1 MTEAAAIA
9 ALVASPLTTRRCG
22 TGQRGRRKPST
33 RQIASLSGGA
43 SRSSASARASMLV
56 TCSPRRSIPA
66 AQRTT
71 TLTRS
76 AARSTHGHISSRWAS
91 VICLESCRPLR
102 ARRSACERLSWSM
115 RTAAATSGPARQPRP
130 ASSAPATWRLPSP
143 RSKANRRRLRA
154 SRRRWNFPFGAL
166 EPADAVWGPVG
177 GKGLADDPVSGD
189 RSPETAVVTCP
200 TVVAHHEVHVGWNL
214 DLFRHIALF
223 AAAAGVDV
231 GLVALLD
238 PVDDRVAAFDGQ
250 GVPRSGDD
258 ALDEVLVGLPLGRLR
273 AWFALVRSA
282 ADDSAFGAVVGSGRR
297 VEDDDVAD
305 LRVLEVVE
313 EAVDENALADVE
325 RWLHRFRGDLVR
337 LDDPGLD
344 RQRQPQGQRND
355 DGQLNEPAA
364 FRFRLR

>member
-22 TGQRGRRKPST
+22 TAQRGRRKPST
-33 RQIASLSGGA
+33 RQIASPSVGA
-43 SRSSASARASMLV
+43 SRSSASESASRLV

-76 AARSTHGHISSRWAS
+76 AARSTHGYISSRWAS

-102 ARRSACERLSWSM
+102 ARRSACERLSWSS

-143 RSKANRRRLRA
+143 RSKAKRRRLRA

-177 GKGLADDPVSGD
+177 GKGLTDDPFLGYG
-189 RSPETAVVTCP
+189 SPETAVVAGS
-200 TVVAHHEVHVGWNL
+200 TVVAHHEVHVGWNR
-214 DLFRHIALF
+214 DLPRQIALF
-223 AAAAGVDV
+223 TAAAGVRV

-238 PVDDRVAAFDGQ
+238 PIDERVAVFDGE
-250 GVPRSGDD
+250 GVAGPGDD
-258 ALDEVLVGLPLGRLR
+258 PLDEVLARLALGRLR
-273 AWFALVRSA
+273 AGFTPVRSA
-282 ADDSAFGAVVGSGRR
+282 AD
-297 VEDDDVAD
+297 
-305 LRVLEVVE
+305 
-313 EAVDENALADVE
+313 
-325 RWLHRFRGDLVR
+325 H
-337 LDDPGLD
+337 
-344 RQRQPQGQRND
+344 
-355 DGQLNEPAA
+355 AA
-364 FRFRLR
+364 